1 MPCVTG
7 DERAAQHTPTAD
19 PRPHFR
25 AFCSLRRKKFIR
37 PCVRPDARRGP
48 RLKHAASRRR
58 GGAMRIPAGD
68 ERRKNL
74 IGGQWVPPSTDKYDP
89 CVNPADTREVLGH
102 FPRSGAADATAAVDA
117 AARAFPSWAATPG
130 PERGRILARAHAIL
144 KAKVDL
150 LGEAL
155 CREEGKVF
163 GEAKGEVLRAL
174 NILEFYSGEGFRQHG
189 KTLSSEMRS
198 TLCFTLRQPV
208 GPVALITP
216 WNFPF
221 AIPMWKT
228 APALIAGCTVVL
240 KPASLTPVCAHLL
253 AEAFVEAGLP
263 PRVLNVVTGPGGAI
277 GDALAGD
284 PRIKAVSFT
293 GSNEIGL
300 RLYQRVAARGVKV
313 TLEMGGKN
321 PVIVLDDADLD
332 LALEGI
338 VQGAFGST
346 GQRCTATARV
356 VATPGIAPK
365 LTEAL
370 VERARKLRVGNG
382 MQEGVHMGPAVDAGQ
397 LRTDLEAIAQAR
409 GEGARLLCGGERLSS
424 GEHAHGFFVAPT
436 VFDQVEPGTKL
447 AREEVFGPV
456 LAVQRARDAE
466 EALKLANDIAFG
478 LTASIYTRDYFQAM
492 RFVERAE
499 VGMLHVN
506 QPTVGGEAQLP
517 FGGIKATGV
526 GEKEMAEEGANFF
539 THLKTVWLDYT
550 GSKRTTN
557 IY

>member
-1 MPCVTG
+1 
-7 DERAAQHTPTAD
+7 
-19 PRPHFR
+19 
-25 AFCSLRRKKFIR
+25 
-37 PCVRPDARRGP
+37 
-48 RLKHAASRRR
+48 
-58 GGAMRIPAGD
+58 MRIPNSD
-68 ERRKNL
+68 ERRSNL
-74 IGGQWVPPSTDKYDP
+74 IGGAWVPPSTDKYDP
-89 CVNPADTREVLGH
+89 CTNPADTREVLGL
-102 FPRSGAADATAAVDA
+102 FPKSGAADAKAAVDA
-117 AARAFPSWAATPG
+117 AAKAFPDWAATPG
-130 PERGRILARAHAIL
+130 PERGRILARAYAIL
-144 KAKVDL
+144 KENVDVVA
-150 LGEAL
+150 EAL
-155 CREEGKVF
+155 CREEGKIF
-163 GEAKGEVLRAL
+163 SEAKGEVLRGL
-174 NILEFYSGEGFRQHG
+174 NILEFYTGEGFRQHG
-189 KTLSSEMRS
+189 KTLPSEMRS

-228 APALIAGCTVVL
+228 APALIAGCTAVL
-240 KPASLTPVCAHLL
+240 KPASLTPVCAHLI
-253 AEAFVEAGLP
+253 AEAFLEAGLP
-263 PRVLNVVTGPGGAI
+263 PGVLNLVTGPGGAI
-277 GDALAGD
+277 GDGLADD

-300 RLYQRVAARGVKV
+300 RLYQRVASRGVKV

-321 PVIVLDDADLD
+321 PVVVLDDADLD
-332 LALEGI
+332 LAVEGI
-338 VQGAFGST
+338 VQGAFGSS
-346 GQRCTATARV
+346 GQRCTATSRV
-356 VATPGIAPK
+356 VATPRIANS

-382 MQEGVHMGPAVDAGQ
+382 MQQGVQMGPAVDAGQ
-397 LRTDLEAIAQAR
+397 LRTDLDAIAQAR
-409 GEGARLLCGGERLSS
+409 SEGARLLCGGERLSS
-424 GEHAHGFFVAPT
+424 GEHERGFFVAPT
-436 VFDQVEPGTKL
+436 IFDQVQPGTKL
-447 AREEVFGPV
+447 ASEEVFGPV
-456 LAVQRARDAE
+456 LAIQQARDAE
-466 EALKLANDIAFG
+466 EGLRLANDVAFG

-550 GSKRTTN
+550 GSKRTSN

>member
-1 MPCVTG
+1 M
-7 DERAAQHTPTAD
+7 QI
-19 PRPHFR
+19 PR
-25 AFCSLRRKKFIR
+25 S
-37 PCVRPDARRGP
+37 
-48 RLKHAASRRR
+48 
-58 GGAMRIPAGD
+58 D

-74 IGGQWVPPSTDKYDP
+74 IGGEWRPPSTGQHEP
-89 CVNPADTREVLGH
+89 CTNPADTREVLGLW
-102 FPRSGAADATAAVDA
+102 PKSGADDANAAVEA
-117 AARAFPSWAATPG
+117 AAKAFPGWARTPG
-130 PERGRILARAHAIL
+130 PERGRILSRAHAIL

-150 LGEAL
+150 VAEAL
-155 CREEGKVF
+155 CREEGKTVS
-163 GEAKGEVLRAL
+163 ESRGEVMKGL
-174 NILEFYSGEGFRQHG
+174 NLLEFYSGEGFRTHG
-189 KTLSSEMRS
+189 KTLPSETPQ
-198 TLCFTLRQPV
+198 TLTMTLRQPV

-221 AIPMWKT
+221 AIPVWKT
-228 APALIAGCTVVL
+228 APALVAGCTAVL
-240 KPASLTPVCAHLL
+240 KPASLTPVCAHLI
-253 AEAFVEAGLP
+253 AEAFIEAGLP
-263 PRVLNVVTGPGGAI
+263 PGVLNVVTGPGGAV
-277 GDALAGD
+277 GDALADD
-284 PRIKAVSFT
+284 PRIKAVRFT

-300 RLYQRVAARGVKV
+300 RLYQRAAARGVKV

-321 PVIVLDDADLD
+321 PVLVMDDADLD
-332 LALEGI
+332 LAVEGI

-356 VATPGIAPK
+356 VTTPSIAPK

-382 MQEGVHMGPAVDAGQ
+382 MQPGVHMGPAVDAGQ
-397 LRTDLEAIAQAR
+397 LRTGLDAIGQAR
-409 GEGARLLCGGERLSS
+409 SEGAKLLCGGERLSS
-424 GEHAHGFFVAPT
+424 AEHARGLFVAPT
-436 VFDQVEPGTKL
+436 VFDAVQPGTRP
-447 AREEVFGPV
+447 ASDEVFGPV
-456 LAVQRARDAE
+456 LAIQHARDLE
-466 EALKLANDIAFG
+466 EAVRLANDVAFG

-492 RFVERAE
+492 RFVEKAE

-550 GSKRTTN
+550 GSKRITN

>member
-1 MPCVTG
+1 MPLNMK
-7 DERAAQHTPTAD
+7 AL
-19 PRPHFR
+19 RPGG
-25 AFCSLRRKKFIR
+25 K
-37 PCVRPDARRGP
+37 ARGREHARGRSATRTLLVPRGP
-48 RLKHAASRRR
+48 WKEKFEPRAERLDGGPASRLSRGPHRRR
-58 GGAMRIPAGD
+58 GTHMHIPRGD
-68 ERRKNL
+68 ERRKNF
-74 IGGQWVPPSTDKYDP
+74 IGGQWAEPSTGKYEP
-89 CVNPADTREVLGH
+89 CTNPADTREVLGH

-117 AARAFPSWAATPG
+117 AAKAYPGWASTPG
-130 PERGRILARAHAIL
+130 PERGRVLARAHAIL
-144 KAKVDL
+144 KSRVDL

-163 GEAKGEVLRAL
+163 DEAKGEVLRAL
-174 NILEFYSGEGFRQHG
+174 NILEFYAGEGFRQHG
-189 KTLSSEMRS
+189 KTLPSEMRN
-198 TLCFTLRQPV
+198 TLCLTLRRPV

-228 APALIAGCTVVL
+228 APALIAGCSAVL
-240 KPASLTPVCAHLL
+240 KPASLTPICAHLM
-253 AEAFVEAGLP
+253 AEAFLEAGLP
-263 PRVLNVVTGPGGAI
+263 PGVLNVVTGPGGAI
-277 GDALAGD
+277 GDALADD

-456 LAVQRARDAE
+456 LAVQRARDAD

-492 RFVERAE
+492 RFVER
-499 VGMLHVN
+499 
-506 QPTVGGEAQLP
+506 
-517 FGGIKATGV
+517 
-526 GEKEMAEEGANFF
+526 
-539 THLKTVWLDYT
+539 
-550 GSKRTTN
+550 
-557 IY
+557 